1 MMADKEIFQ
10 NVNEIDLEAL
20 IDNIQ
25 EQKRHLYESY
35 MYMTNYPVNSYSKS
49 DDMYTVLTKT
59 KRGEGGAELSIIL
72 LNNNKVQSCF
82 LKR

>member
-1 MMADKEIFQ
+1 MMADKEIFE

-35 MYMTNYPVNSYSKS
+35 MTNYLVNSYSKS
-49 DDMYTVLTKT
+49 DMTCILCWRKL
-59 KRGEGGAELSIIL
+59 RGGVGGGDIY
-72 LNNNKVQSCF
+72 
-82 LKR
+82 

>member
-1 MMADKEIFQ
+1 MNYMMADKEIFQ

-35 MYMTNYPVNSYSKS
+35 MYIPHS
-49 DDMYTVLTKT
+49 L
-59 KRGEGGAELSIIL
+59 AI
-72 LNNNKVQSCF
+72 
-82 LKR
+82 

>member
-59 KRGEGGAELSIIL
+59 KRGGGGGQNFQL
-72 LNNNKVQSCF
+72 F
-82 LKR
+82 Y